1 MLNFVSK
8 LSRRIKYTIILFTDL
23 ISLVFCFFFALI
35 LRLNDPLPFEWF
47 LKSSNVLLLMLA
59 CVTIFFFIFRLHLKK
74 ISSFNISSSYS
85 VAAMVIIVTLIS
97 FILNNYFQ
105 LGAPRTVPLITGV
118 LFFIAMIFSRVVAN
132 RLIQMLILSSL
143 DRKAVAIYGA
153 GSAGTQLVS
162 TLANSTFYKPV
173 LFIDENP
180 YLQGLDISGLRVYD
194 PSCLKDFVKEGKVEE
209 VLLAMPSL
217 KASLRKRVGKQL
229 EDIDCKVQEVPAYE
243 EIIKSGDL
251 LSSLREINPE
261 ELLGRNNVKIELSEN
276 SAIYNG
282 ANVLVSGA
290 GGSIGSELC
299 RMIVKVN
306 PKRLVIFEMSEFSL
320 YNIEKELKL
329 LTDEQGIE
337 LIPVLGSVCD
347 SSLLKNLFKR
357 YEIDVVLH
365 AAAYKHVPLVE
376 CNTLEG
382 IKNNVFGT
390 KVIAEAA
397 MNSGVKNFTLIST
410 DKAVR
415 PTSVM
420 GTTKRIAEIILQNL
434 HEERNGECIFSMV
447 RFGNVLGSSGSVIPV
462 FKQQIELGGPVVV
475 THQDITRYFMTIN
488 EAAQLVLVA
497 SSYAEGGDV
506 FVLDM
511 GEPVKIIELARS
523 MIELSGFTVRDKDN
537 PDGDIEI
544 KIGELRPGE
553 KLYEELLIDE
563 NILKTPHTKI
573 MRAQEGKLSSKKMAS
588 ALKRLETAIT
598 NQDAKVA
605 KEILFEIN
613 RDCNNLPIDSRP

>member
-8 LSRRIKYTIILFTDL
+8 LSRRIKYSIILFTDL
-23 ISLVFCFFFALI
+23 IMLVFCFFFALI

-47 LKSSNVLLLMLA
+47 LKSSNVLLLMLV
-59 CVTIFFFIFRLHLKK
+59 CVTVFFFIFRLHLKK

-85 VAAMVIIVTLIS
+85 VAALAIIVTLIS
-97 FILNNYFQ
+97 FTLNNYLQ

-118 LFFIAMIFSRVVAN
+118 LFFMAMISSRVVAN
-132 RLIQMLILSSL
+132 RLIQMLILSSS

-162 TLANSTFYKPV
+162 TLSNSTFYKPV

-180 YLQGLDISGLRVYD
+180 YLQGLDILGLRVYD
-194 PSCLKDFVKEGKVEE
+194 PSFLKDFVKEGKVEE

-217 KASLRKRVGKQL
+217 KGSLRKRVGKQL

-276 SAIYNG
+276 SAIYKG

-320 YNIEKELKL
+320 YNIEKELKP

-337 LIPVLGSVCD
+337 LVPVLGSVCD
-347 SSLLKNLFKR
+347 GSLLKHLFQR

-376 CNTLEG
+376 CNIIEG

-397 MNSGVKNFTLIST
+397 MNCGVKNFTLIST

-420 GTTKRIAEIILQNL
+420 GATKRIAEIILQNL
-434 HEERNGECIFSMV
+434 HEEGNGDCTFSMV

-475 THQDITRYFMTIN
+475 THKDITRYFMTIN

-563 NILKTPHTKI
+563 NILKTPNNKI
-573 MRAQEGKLSSKKMAS
+573 MRAQESKLSSKKMAS
-588 ALKRLETAIT
+588 ALKKLGTAIT

-613 RDCNNLPIDSRP
+613 RDCNNL

>member
-8 LSRRIKYTIILFTDL
+8 LSRRIKYSIILFTDL
-23 ISLVFCFFFALI
+23 IMLVFCFFFALI

-47 LKSSNVLLLMLA
+47 LKSSNVLLLMLV
-59 CVTIFFFIFRLHLKK
+59 CVTVFFFIFRLHLKK

-85 VAAMVIIVTLIS
+85 VAALAIIVTLIS
-97 FILNNYFQ
+97 FTLNNYLQ

-118 LFFIAMIFSRVVAN
+118 LFFIAMISSRVVAN
-132 RLIQMLILSSL
+132 RLIQMLILSSS

-162 TLANSTFYKPV
+162 TLSNSTFYKPV

-180 YLQGLDISGLRVYD
+180 YLQGLDILGLRVYD
-194 PSCLKDFVKEGKVEE
+194 PSFLNDFVKEGKVEE

-217 KASLRKRVGKQL
+217 KGSLRKRVGKQL

-276 SAIYNG
+276 SAIYKG

-320 YNIEKELKL
+320 YNIEKELKP

-347 SSLLKNLFKR
+347 GSLLKHLFQR

-376 CNTLEG
+376 CNIIEG

-397 MNSGVKNFTLIST
+397 MNCGVKNFTLIST

-420 GTTKRIAEIILQNL
+420 GATKRIAEIILQNL
-434 HEERNGECIFSMV
+434 HEEGNGDCTFSMV

-563 NILKTPHTKI
+563 NILKTPNNKI
-573 MRAQEGKLSSKKMAS
+573 MRAQESKLSSKKMAS
-588 ALKRLETAIT
+588 ALKKLGTAIT

-613 RDCNNLPIDSRP
+613 RDCNNL

>member
-8 LSRRIKYTIILFTDL
+8 LSRRIKYSIILFTDL
-23 ISLVFCFFFALI
+23 IMLVFCFFFALI

-47 LKSSNVLLLMLA
+47 LKSSNVLLLMLVS
-59 CVTIFFFIFRLHLKK
+59 VTVFFFIFRLHLKK

-85 VAAMVIIVTLIS
+85 VAALAIIVTLIS
-97 FILNNYFQ
+97 FTLNNYLQ

-118 LFFIAMIFSRVVAN
+118 LFFIAMISSRVVAN
-132 RLIQMLILSSL
+132 RLIQMLILSSS

-162 TLANSTFYKPV
+162 TLSNSTFYKPV

-180 YLQGLDISGLRVYD
+180 YLQGLDILGLRVYD
-194 PSCLKDFVKEGKVEE
+194 PSFLKDFVKEGKVEE

-276 SAIYNG
+276 SAIYKG

-320 YNIEKELKL
+320 YNIEKELKP

-337 LIPVLGSVCD
+337 LVPVLGSVCD
-347 SSLLKNLFKR
+347 GSLLKHLFQR

-376 CNTLEG
+376 CNIIEG

-397 MNSGVKNFTLIST
+397 MNCGVKNFTLIST

-420 GTTKRIAEIILQNL
+420 GATKRIAEIILQNL
-434 HEERNGECIFSMV
+434 HEEGNGDCTFSMV

-475 THQDITRYFMTIN
+475 THKDITRYFMTIN

-563 NILKTPHTKI
+563 NILKTPNNKI
-573 MRAQEGKLSSKKMAS
+573 MRAQESKLSSKKMAS
-588 ALKRLETAIT
+588 ALKKLETAIT

-613 RDCNNLPIDSRP
+613 RDCNNL